1 MAGLVNDVDARLER
15 IMDLEEC
22 FARARRT
29 GRRHRA
35 LKTAIRIE
43 AAAYRKSLDSDQVA
57 ATRDSK
63 PEPGLDPVSHVA
75 VTNARSQFPSRRRRA
90 VTTKRSR
97 DEHRAS

>member
-1 MAGLVNDVDARLER
+1 MSARVYRIGL
-15 IMDLEEC
+15 
-22 FARARRT
+22 T
-29 GRRHRA
+29 GGIACGKSTAAKLFGA
-35 LKTAIRIE
+35 LGVPI
-43 AAAYRKSLDSDQVA
+43 LDSDQVA

-75 VTNARSQFPSRRRRA
+75 VTNARSQSPSGGRRA